1 MLLFL
6 SCMVANGGI
15 AVAVCIVE
23 VVWEGGGGKLYIL
36 YIWVEEI
43 WIYSGV

>member
-15 AVAVCIVE
+15 AVTVCIVE
-23 VVWEGGGGKLYIL
+23 VVWEGGGRGG
-36 YIWVEEI
+36 EI
-43 WIYSGV
+43 VCTVHLG

>member
-15 AVAVCIVE
+15 AVPVCIVE
-23 VVWEGGGGKLYIL
+23 VVWERGGRGGGDIVCTVHLG
-36 YIWVEEI
+36 
-43 WIYSGV
+43 